1 MSDSILTIRG
11 VTKAFN
17 TVQALQGIDLEVP
30 KGRIFGIVGPNG
42 AGKTTLFSIICGFL
56 GADAGEVLLDGKPV
70 RPQTPPASGSLTIL
84 PQDARFLPNM
94 PLGPQ
99 LTYYAQLGGMSK
111 AEAIAETKR
120 VLELVGLSE
129 VFNRTGK
136 TLSHGMY
143 KRVGI
148 AQAFMGSPKLIILDE
163 PTAGLDPHAAREI
176 HSQLR
181 SMRADQTVI
190 VSSHNLAEIEDLCHS
205 VAILK
210 KGKVVQVASMESML
224 TDAAEVAFRLPE
236 EPSADLLAGI
246 EALDFVSGVTWD
258 KAAGRVRIDI
268 DTNVK
273 AADEAGGALV
283 QFFVGQNV
291 RFMDMQVGADLEER
305 FIRETR

>member
-1 MSDSILTIRG
+1 MSEPILSIKG

-17 TVQALQGIDLEVP
+17 TVQALRGIDLEVP
-30 KGRIFGIVGPNG
+30 RGRIFGIVGPNG
-42 AGKTTLFSIICGFL
+42 AGKTTLFSILCGFL
-56 GADAGEVLLDGKPV
+56 GADKGEVLLDGKPV
-70 RPQTPPASGSLTIL
+70 RPQTPPANGLLSIL
-84 PQDARFLPNM
+84 PQDARFLPQM

-99 LTYYAQLGGMSK
+99 LAYYAQLGGMSK
-111 AEAIAETKR
+111 SEAKSEAQR
-120 VLELVGLSE
+120 VLGLVGLSE

-148 AQAFMGSPKLIILDE
+148 AQAFMGNPKLIILDE

-190 VSSHNLAEIEDLCHS
+190 VSSHNLAEIEDLCHA
-205 VAILK
+205 VAIIK
-210 KGKVVQVASMESML
+210 AML
-224 TDAAEVAFRLPE
+224 VDAAEVSFRLPE
-236 EPSADLLAGI
+236 KPSEALLASI
-246 EALDFVSGVTWD
+246 QALPFVTLVQWD
-258 KAAGRVRIDI
+258 HAAARARIDI
-268 DTNVK
+268 DTAQM

-283 QFFVGQNV
+283 QFFVGQSV

>member
-1 MSDSILTIRG
+1 MSDSILEISG
-11 VTKAFN
+11 VTKAFGA
-17 TVQALQGIDLEVP
+17 VHALRGIDLEVP
-30 KGRIFGIVGPNG
+30 RGRIFGIVGPNG
-42 AGKTTLFSIICGFL
+42 AGKTTLFSILCGFL
-56 GADAGEVLLDGKPV
+56 GADNGTVKFDGKPV
-70 RPQTPPASGSLTIL
+70 RTNSPPPGGSISIL
-84 PQDARFLPNM
+84 PQDARFLPNL

-111 AEAIAETKR
+111 SEAVTEVKR
-120 VLELVGLSE
+120 VLELVGLPE

-176 HSQLR
+176 HTQLR
-181 SMRADQTVI
+181 SMRADQSVI
-190 VSSHNLAEIEDLCHS
+190 VSSHNLSEIEDLCYA
-205 VAILK
+205 VAILNE
-210 KGKVVQVASMESML
+210 GKVVRVETMEALLSN
-224 TDAAEVAFRLPE
+224 AAEVSFRLPE
-236 EPSADLLAGI
+236 PPVDGLLEGIQALAFVTSAR
-246 EALDFVSGVTWD
+246 WD
-258 KAAGRVRIDI
+258 KASARIRIDI
-268 DTNVK
+268 DTQAM

-283 QFFVGQNV
+283 QHFVGQGV

>member
-1 MSDSILTIRG
+1 MSDATLVIRG

-17 TVQALQGIDLEVP
+17 QVQALAGIDLEVP

-56 GADAGEVLLDGKPV
+56 GADSGEVLLDGQPV

-84 PQDARFLPNM
+84 PQDARFLPNL

-99 LTYYAQLGGMSK
+99 LTYYAQLSGMSK
-111 AEAIAETKR
+111 SEAVAETKR

-176 HSQLR
+176 HAQLR

-190 VSSHNLAEIEDLCHS
+190 VSSHNLAEIEDLCHA

-210 KGKVVQVASMESML
+210 KGKVVQVSSMESML
-224 TDAAEVAFRLPE
+224 SDAAEVAFRLPE
-236 EPSADLLAGI
+236 TPSDALLAEI
-246 EALDFVSGVTWD
+246 EALDFVSGVKWD
-258 KAAGRVRIDI
+258 LAAARVRIDI
-268 DTNVK
+268 NTALK
-273 AADEAGGALV
+273 AADDAGGALV
-283 QFFVGQNV
+283 QFFVSKNV

>member
-1 MSDSILTIRG
+1 MSDPILAIKG

-17 TVQALQGIDLEVP
+17 TVQALRGIDLEVP
-30 KGRIFGIVGPNG
+30 RGRIFGIVGPNG

-56 GADAGEVLLDGKPV
+56 GADAGEVLLDRVPV
-70 RPQTPPASGSLTIL
+70 RTNNPPPNGTLSIL
-84 PQDARFLPNM
+84 PQDARFLPQMN
-94 PLGPQ
+94 LGPQ
-99 LTYYAQLGGMSK
+99 LTYYAQLTGMTK
-111 AEAIAETKR
+111 TQAVAEAKR
-120 VLELVGLSE
+120 VLELVGLPE

-148 AQAFMGSPKLIILDE
+148 AQAFMGEPKLIILDE

-176 HSQLR
+176 HTQLR

-190 VSSHNLAEIEDLCHS
+190 VSSHNLAEIEDLCHA

-210 KGKVVQVASMESML
+210 EGKVVQVASMENML
-224 TDAAEVAFRLPE
+224 SDAAEVAFRLPE
-236 EPSADLLAGI
+236 EPSEALLASI
-246 EALDFVSGVTWD
+246 FALPFVTNAKWD
-258 KAAGRVRIDI
+258 KASARVRVDI
-268 DTNVK
+268 DTNTM

-283 QFFVGQNV
+283 QFFVGQGV